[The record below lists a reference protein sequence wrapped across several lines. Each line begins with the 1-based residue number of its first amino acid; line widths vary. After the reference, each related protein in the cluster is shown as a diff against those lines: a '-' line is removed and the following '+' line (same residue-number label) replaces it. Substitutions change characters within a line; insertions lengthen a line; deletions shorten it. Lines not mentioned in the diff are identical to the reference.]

1 MDALVELV
9 ELVGRNVI
17 SAHQDRLAVAT
28 VTSTGDIGLVH
39 IGMRVIRGF
48 HVMTAVATDTG
59 RGVFV
64 PLFIEGLAM
73 KAGLIK
79 G

>member
-1 MDALVELV
+1 
-9 ELVGRNVI
+9 
-17 SAHQDRLAVAT
+17 
-28 VTSTGDIGLVH
+28 
-39 IGMRVIRGF
+39 MRVIRGF

-64 PLFIEGLAM
+64 LLFIEGLAM
-73 KAGLIK
+73 KAGLVE